1 MRTEKNSKIK
11 FKRAAIKVKEAKEK
25 IMFSNYY
32 SLCVVCKVGF
42 SFLSKFPL
50 YGSMCNG

>member
-32 SLCVVCKVGF
+32 SLCDDLG
-42 SFLSKFPL
+42 SFPSYCL
-50 YGSMCNG
+50 